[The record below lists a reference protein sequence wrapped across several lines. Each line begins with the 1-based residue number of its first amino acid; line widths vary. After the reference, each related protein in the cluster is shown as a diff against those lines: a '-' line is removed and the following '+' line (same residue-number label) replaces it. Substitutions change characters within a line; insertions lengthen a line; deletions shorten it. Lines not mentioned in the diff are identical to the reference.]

1 MAQPAEVAPPVRIF
15 SFGRNRLKERM
26 ALRTS
31 EPPATGS
38 ELVTG
43 GQEPEGQQAD
53 PAEAAAETVVIGE
66 GEMVA
71 TTTTAEASPAAAAEP
86 SAAATGSNQDQV
98 VEAGEKPSAGAD
110 EPSNNTAVEEGP
122 EGENYGCVVLP
133 DGITAPR
140 CRLCCMWKAEPP
152 SGKPH
157 TCKPALLGH
166 LFAQCPTK
174 NMRSHIR
181 EHSIV
186 IHRGDAAQRGQLIVG
201 DDSNIGRPMQRG
213 ERIVLRRRPLSA
225 RKESEKGRSNSNPP
239 SPTSTSNATAVAPL
253 AGRPSWYTLQKQRRA
268 GPPNPRPSG
277 DATLPPP
284 RRPTG
289 DLEHST

>member
-1 MAQPAEVAPPVRIF
+1 
-15 SFGRNRLKERM
+15 M

-53 PAEAAAETVVIGE
+53 PAAEAAAETVVAVGE

-140 CRLCCMWKAEPP
+140 YSHHHHHVIVFEEHEVLTGVFTRRCRLCCMWKAEPP

-166 LFAQCPTK
+166 LVRISIT
-174 NMRSHIR
+174 RSI
-181 EHSIV
+181 
-186 IHRGDAAQRGQLIVG
+186 
-201 DDSNIGRPMQRG
+201 
-213 ERIVLRRRPLSA
+213 
-225 RKESEKGRSNSNPP
+225 NPP
-239 SPTSTSNATAVAPL
+239 
-253 AGRPSWYTLQKQRRA
+253 
-268 GPPNPRPSG
+268 
-277 DATLPPP
+277 
-284 RRPTG
+284 
-289 DLEHST
+289 

>member
-1 MAQPAEVAPPVRIF
+1 
-15 SFGRNRLKERM
+15 M

-71 TTTTAEASPAAAAEP
+71 TTTSAEASPAAATQANSEP
-86 SAAATGSNQDQV
+86 SASATGSNEDQA
-98 VEAGEKPSAGAD
+98 VEAGEKPSAGGAD
-110 EPSNNTAVEEGP
+110 EPSNHTAVEEGP

-140 CRLCCMWKAEPP
+140 YSRHHYHHHVIVFEEHEVLTGVFTYRCRLCCMWKAEAPG
-152 SGKPH
+152 GKPH

-166 LFAQCPTK
+166 LVRTSASRVASTHPNPASTQFAQCPTK

-201 DDSNIGRPMQRG
+201 DGMHRFDSSQ
-213 ERIVLRRRPLSA
+213 V
-225 RKESEKGRSNSNPP
+225 
-239 SPTSTSNATAVAPL
+239 
-253 AGRPSWYTLQKQRRA
+253 
-268 GPPNPRPSG
+268 
-277 DATLPPP
+277 
-284 RRPTG
+284 
-289 DLEHST
+289 